1 MYIYHK
7 SNSNNMSCYNNLQVL
22 YCIGSLND
30 DTVTMPVS
38 QFCEIIAG
46 KQLKRLKANKLMF
59 SCAHYHL

>member
-1 MYIYHK
+1 
-7 SNSNNMSCYNNLQVL
+7 MSCYNNLQVL